1 MSAAHTESAGLAR
14 GSIGL
19 KEVVFQ
25 SIASMGPAA
34 SLVSSL
40 PLVMAYAGGAAVT
53 ACLIAGVIM
62 LLVALSVSQLA
73 QHMPS
78 AGSFA
83 TWASAGVGPSA
94 GFLVGWI
101 YMLLTLL
108 IAPLLTLILASLMSS
123 ATHTE
128 SLWWLWAI
136 ATLIIVISVNIRG
149 VQSSS
154 RVNVMMGLVE
164 MGVFAVMSVAL
175 IAKAGSDNTAA
186 VFGTSLA
193 TVPEHLGISG
203 IIAGAAYCVLA
214 FSGFEASAPLAEET
228 RDPKRLIPKAVLY
241 SLLSVVVLE
250 IIGVYAVT
258 VAFGADRAFEFS
270 QIGGSLGQGWQN
282 LANTV
287 VPFGAALIIFAVL
300 NSCVANA
307 NAGVNSST
315 RTLFALGRVRVLP
328 VELSRVDGRFR
339 SPIVAIGVQAVVAIV
354 VTFGLGAL
362 YGPATA
368 FAIVGTG
375 ITLLYVLL
383 YISVHTACLMY
394 FRRHPKQGTST
405 SALTRVVVP
414 VAGILALLP
423 ELAVASGIPVFS
435 FISPITAPASYGAI
449 GCLVLI
455 GVGVLYYIVIR
466 RQHPDRVTAMTA
478 GIEAAAA

>member
-1 MSAAHTESAGLAR
+1 MATADARSPGLAS

-53 ACLIAGVIM
+53 ACIIAA
-62 LLVALSVSQLA
+62 LVMVMVAVSVSQLA

-83 TWASAGVGPSA
+83 TWASAGIGPGA
-94 GFLVGWI
+94 GFVVGWI
-101 YMLLTLL
+101 YLILTLL
-108 IAPLLTLILASLMSS
+108 IAPLLTLILASLMSA

-128 SLWWLWAI
+128 SLWWLWALG
-136 ATLIIVISVNIRG
+136 TLVIVVSVNIRG

-154 RVNVMMGLVE
+154 KLNVIMGLVE
-164 MGVFAVMSVAL
+164 MAVFAVMSVIL
-175 IAKAGSDNTAA
+175 IIKAGSNNTGA

-193 TVPEHLGISG
+193 TVPDHLGISG

-250 IIGVYAVT
+250 IVGVYAVT
-258 VAFGADRAFEFS
+258 VAFGPERAFDFS

-287 VPFGAALIIFAVL
+287 VPFGAALIVFAVL

-315 RTLFALGRVRVLP
+315 RTLFALGRVEVLP
-328 VELSRVDGRFR
+328 QGLSRVDSRFR
-339 SPIVAIGVQAVVAIV
+339 APVVAIAVQTVVAVV
-354 VTFGLGAL
+354 VTFGLGIA

-383 YISVHTACLMY
+383 YVSVHVSCLTY
-394 FRRHPKQGTST
+394 FRRNRST
-405 SALTRVVVP
+405 AHSALKHVLIPAV
-414 VAGILALLP
+414 GLIALLP
-423 ELAVASGIPVFS
+423 GLAVASGIKVFS
-435 FISPITAPASYGAI
+435 FITPIAAPASYGAI
-449 GCLVLI
+449 ACLIAIAIGIVYYVVLK
-455 GVGVLYYIVIR
+455 R
-466 RQHPDRVTAMTA
+466 SHPERVSSMTI
-478 GIEAAAA
+478 GIEEATV